1 MKAVCVCKECGRT
14 IEKEFIYCPW
24 CGTSRIGVTDNQ
36 EVLDS
41 VFTQLEEKQADDR
54 NRRLRKLETQLEEL
68 EKDLDVLV
76 LSAEMHK

>member
-1 MKAVCVCKECGRT
+1 MKSVCVCKECGRT

-24 CGTSRIGVTDNQ
+24 CGMSRIGVADNQ

-41 VFTQLEEKQADDR
+41 VFLKLEEKQADDR
-54 NRRLRKLETQLEEL
+54 QKRLRKLETQLDEL
-68 EKDLDVLV
+68 ERDLDVLV

>member
-1 MKAVCVCKECGRT
+1 MKSVCVCKECGRT

-24 CGTSRIGVTDNQ
+24 CGMSRIGVTDNQ

-41 VFTQLEEKQADDR
+41 VFLKLEEKQADDR
-54 NRRLRKLETQLEEL
+54 QKRLRKLETQLDEL
-68 EKDLDVLV
+68 ERDLDVLV

>member
-24 CGTSRIGVTDNQ
+24 CGISRIGVTNNQ

>member
-1 MKAVCVCKECGRT
+1 MKSVCVCKECGRT

-24 CGTSRIGVTDNQ
+24 CGMSRIGVADNQ

-41 VFTQLEEKQADDR
+41 VFLKLEEKQADDR
-54 NRRLRKLETQLEEL
+54 EKRLRKLETQLDEL
-68 EKDLDVLV
+68 ERDLDVLV